1 MADNPAPVASPESR
15 GKALPVVIVALL
27 MIGEGVGIYLLAKA
41 MNSGPASAVALEREN
56 TATSRS
62 GEPVTDQAEPVEI
75 ELADCRPN
83 NKMSG
88 KLISFQIRIS
98 ILVPAAEQERAEQL
112 VEAKRGRLRD
122 RTNFVI
128 RSAELKHLNEPG
140 LETIKRRLK
149 HEYDRVFN
157 DDELVRE
164 VLIPEWLQSNTG
176 V

>member
-1 MADNPAPVASPESR
+1 MADEPAPLASR
-15 GKALPVVIVALL
+15 GLHGKALPFAIVTLL
-27 MIGEGVGIYLLAKA
+27 MIGEGVGIFVLAKA
-41 MNSGPASAVALEREN
+41 MTPGPTSVFAGEGGEDRASDRE
-56 TATSRS
+56 AQLAD
-62 GEPVTDQAEPVEI
+62 EADPVEI

-98 ILVPAAEQERAEQL
+98 ILVPASDQQRAEQL
-112 VEAKRGRLRD
+112 VDAKRARLLD

-128 RSAELKHLNEPG
+128 RSAQLIHLNEPG

-157 DDELVRE
+157 DRELVRE
-164 VLIPEWLQSNTG
+164 VLIPEWLQSNAG

>member
-1 MADNPAPVASPESR
+1 MADEPAPAVSMESR
-15 GKALPVVIVALL
+15 GRIFPIVIVALL
-27 MIGEGVGIYLLAKA
+27 MIGEGVGVFLLAKA
-41 MNSGPASAVALEREN
+41 MDSGPSLAVAREGEFVD
-56 TATSRS
+56 SS
-62 GEPVTDQAEPVEI
+62 GGGEDAADQAEPVEI
-75 ELADCRPN
+75 ELAECRPS
-83 NKMSG
+83 NKISG

-98 ILVPAAEQERAEQL
+98 ILVPPAEQERTEKL

-128 RSAELKHLNEPG
+128 RSAELRHLNEPG

-149 HEYDRVFN
+149 HEYDRVFG
-157 DDELVRE
+157 DDELVKE